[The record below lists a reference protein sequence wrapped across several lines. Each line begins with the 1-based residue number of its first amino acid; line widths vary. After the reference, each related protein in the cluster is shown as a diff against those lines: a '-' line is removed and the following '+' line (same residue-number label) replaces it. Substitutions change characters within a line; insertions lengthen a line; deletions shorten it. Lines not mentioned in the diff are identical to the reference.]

1 MLSEFKFEALSPEIC
16 DPLRQAGSMAATEA
30 NGADPLRDVFSGKD
44 TQAKVNGDGDDDNN
58 KIKYSI

>member
-1 MLSEFKFEALSPEIC
+1 MRPS
-16 DPLRQAGSMAATEA
+16 QAGSMAATEE

-44 TQAKVNGDGDDDNN
+44 TQAKVDGDDN